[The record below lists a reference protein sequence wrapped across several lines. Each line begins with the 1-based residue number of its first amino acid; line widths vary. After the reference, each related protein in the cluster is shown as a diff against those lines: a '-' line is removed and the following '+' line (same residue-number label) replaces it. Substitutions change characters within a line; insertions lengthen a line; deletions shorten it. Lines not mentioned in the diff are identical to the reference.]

1 MRAGLPPL
9 RRGVPGD
16 GRSGLTP
23 QFYSQAP
30 MPQAV
35 CRGACLIFMGRESA
49 VESRNSIDD
58 IWGERRPYAGEG
70 DWPVRVDQR
79 TLDEPERWVQSAC
92 VLCSNGC
99 GCDIGVRDGRIVGVR
114 GRAEDVVNRG
124 RLGPKGLHG
133 WEANNSADRL
143 THPLIRRN
151 GRLERASWDE
161 AMEMIVAQ
169 ARRVHRE
176 YTAGAIGF
184 YTSGQLFLEEY
195 YTLGVIGNAGLGTPH
210 MDGNTRLC
218 TATAAAALKESFGS
232 DGQPGSYFDVD
243 STDCILMVG
252 HNMSSTDTV
261 LWTRVLDRRRSATP
275 PRLIVI
281 DPRRTM
287 TAREADIHLAPR
299 IGTNVA
305 VLNGLLHLLIAQG
318 HVDRAFVERHTMG
331 FDELSR
337 IVSAY
342 GPERVEEITRV
353 PAAELRRAAETIGA
367 SSMLLSTCLQGVYQS
382 NQATAAA
389 VQVNNINLVL
399 GRIGRP
405 GCGILQMNGQPTA
418 QNTRECGADGD
429 LPGFRNWNN
438 IEHIEELARIWNVDS
453 AIIPH
458 WTPPTHAMQIFRYC
472 ETGSIRMLWIQA
484 SNPAVS
490 LPHLERIRNI
500 LGQPGLFVVVQDAFL
515 TETAQLADVVLPA
528 ALWGEKQGTF
538 TNVDRTV
545 HISHKAVE
553 PPGEARADFD
563 IFLDFAR
570 RMDFRD
576 KDGAP
581 LIKWR
586 TPEEAFEAWKACTR
600 GRPCDY
606 TGLSYEKLSGGSGI
620 PWPCNAQHPEGAPR
634 IYEDLVFPTSAG
646 YCESF
651 GHDIVTGAPVQET
664 EYRAADPAGRAV
676 LKGADYLP
684 PFEEPD
690 DDYPFFLTT
699 GRQVYHFHTRT
710 KTGRA
715 PALAGAADDRVELSP
730 ADAER
735 LGVEEGDW
743 VRITSRRGAVEV
755 RAKAGDIVPGE
766 VFLPFHY
773 GYWDEPG
780 RARAANEMTVYE
792 WDPVSK
798 QPHYKYAA
806 VRIEKVAAP
815 GSRQPERMDPS
826 RPGLADPAAAGSGV
840 AHALKTARDVLVEG
854 WDKARPVRAHVADY
868 LGLLQ
873 EGERRLVKA
882 FEQVRAS
889 HPDEPDIGPLCHLC
903 ADWSR
908 AAVDELETFVRQYGE
923 RREGEPERLDK
934 ALVVK
939 RSQGGFDMLRDLH
952 DLWLLVNES
961 MISLDI
967 LEQGARSLHD
977 EAFEAAI
984 RKIRRRNSRQRSWLH
999 GRIRQAA
1006 PQTLVV
1012 PS

>member
-1 MRAGLPPL
+1 M
-9 RRGVPGD
+9 
-16 GRSGLTP
+16 
-23 QFYSQAP
+23 
-30 MPQAV
+30 
-35 CRGACLIFMGRESA
+35 
-49 VESRNSIDD
+49 ESRDSIAD
-58 IWGERRPYAGEG
+58 IWGERTPYAGQ
-70 DWPVRVDQR
+70 DQWPVRVDQR
-79 TLDEPERWVQSAC
+79 TLAEPDHWVQSAC

-99 GCDIGVRDGRIVGVR
+99 GCDIGVKDGRIVGVR
-114 GRAEDVVNRG
+114 GRAQDVVNRG

-133 WEANNSADRL
+133 WEANNSPDRL

-151 GRLERASWDE
+151 GKLERASWDE
-161 AMEMIVAQ
+161 AMHLIVEKTQ
-169 ARRVHRE
+169 QTKKD

-195 YTLGVIGNAGLGTPH
+195 YTLGMIGKAGLGTPH

-243 STDCILMVG
+243 TTDCILMVG
-252 HNMSSTDTV
+252 HNMSNTDTV
-261 LWTRVLDRRRSATP
+261 LWMRVLDRRRHANP
-275 PRLIVI
+275 PKLIVI
-281 DPRRTM
+281 DPRTTM
-287 TAREADIHLAPR
+287 TAREADLHLAPR

-305 VLNGLLHLLIAQG
+305 VLNGLLHLLIQG
-318 HVDRAFVERHTMG
+318 GHADRAFIDKHTMG
-331 FDELSR
+331 FDALAKL
-337 IVSAY
+337 VAAY
-342 GPERVEEITRV
+342 PPERVDAISGV
-353 PAAELRRAAETIGA
+353 PAASLRRAAEMIGG
-367 SSMLLSTCLQGVYQS
+367 SEKLLSSCLQGVYQS

-418 QNTRECGADGD
+418 QNTRESGADGD

-438 IEHIEELARIWNVDS
+438 MAHIEDLARVWNVDP

-484 SNPAVS
+484 TNPAVS
-490 LPHLERIRNI
+490 LPNLNRVRAI
-500 LGQPGLFVVVQDAFL
+500 LQKPDLFVVVQDAFL
-515 TETAQLADVVLPA
+515 TETAQMADVVLPA
-528 ALWGEKQGTF
+528 ALWGEKTGTF

-553 PPGEARADFD
+553 PPGEARSDFD
-563 IFLDFAR
+563 IFVDYAR
-570 RMDFRD
+570 RMDFKD

-586 TPEEAFEAWKACTR
+586 TPEQAFEGWKACTR

-606 TGLSYEKLSGGSGI
+606 TGLSYGKLSQGSGI
-620 PWPCNAQHPEGAPR
+620 PWPCNVEHPEGEHH
-634 IYEDLVFPTSAG
+634 IYKGLVFPTDAG

-651 GHDIVTGAPVQET
+651 GHDIITGAPVPEK
-664 EYRAADPAGRAV
+664 EYKANNPAGRAV
-676 LKGADYLP
+676 FKGAEYMP

-690 DDYPFFLTT
+690 ADYPFFLTT
-699 GRQVYHFHTRT
+699 GRLVYHFHTRT
-710 KTGRA
+710 KTGRS
-715 PALAGAADDRVELSP
+715 PALAAAAPDDFAQISHE
-730 ADAER
+730 DAER
-735 LGVEEGDW
+735 YGIADGDW
-743 VRITSRRGAVEV
+743 VRITSRRGAAEA
-755 RAKAGDIVPGE
+755 RAQVGDIGPGE
-766 VFLPFHY
+766 VFVPFHF

-780 RARAANEMTVYE
+780 RSRAANELTIYE

-798 QPHYKYAA
+798 QPHFKYAA

-815 GSRQPERMDPS
+815 ATRQPERMDPAQ
-826 RPGLADPAAAGSGV
+826 PGVADPASGETGV
-840 AHALKTARDVLVEG
+840 VHVLKEVKDVLVEG
-854 WDKARPVRAHVADY
+854 WEKAKPVRAHVADY
-868 LGLLQ
+868 LGLLHAS
-873 EGERRLVKA
+873 ERRLATA
-882 FEQVRAS
+882 FEQTRAT
-889 HPDEPDIGPLCHLC
+889 HPDEPDIGPLCHVF
-903 ADWSR
+903 AQWSS
-908 AAVDELETFVRQYGE
+908 ASAEALEPFVHQYGE
-923 RREGEPERLDK
+923 RREGEPKRLDD
-934 ALVVK
+934 ALLVQRK
-939 RSQGGFDMLRDLH
+939 QGGFDMLRDLH

-967 LEQGARSLHD
+967 LEQAARSLHD
-977 EAFEAAI
+977 KAFETAI
-984 RKIRRRNSRQRSWLH
+984 LRIRHQNKRQLEWLH